1 MTGLPIKRSVTLA
14 GHRTS
19 ISLEAE
25 FWDALQDIA
34 KSQNSSVNGLI
45 SRIDAAR
52 TTSPKTAIPL
62 GQGFGGQ
69 GGLSSA
75 VRRYVLAWYR
85 DRAR

>member
-34 KSQNSSVNGLI
+34 KNQNSSVNGLI

-52 TTSPKTAIPL
+52 SASSEME
-62 GQGFGGQ
+62 